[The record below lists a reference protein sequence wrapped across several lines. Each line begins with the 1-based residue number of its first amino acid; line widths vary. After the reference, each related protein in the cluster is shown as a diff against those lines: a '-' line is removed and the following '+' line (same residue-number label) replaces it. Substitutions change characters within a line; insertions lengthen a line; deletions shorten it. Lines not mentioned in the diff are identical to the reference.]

1 MLLAA
6 LVLTLLNPA
15 PPAPQPAHDS
25 RKAEC
30 LKTCAGHP
38 KDASGQKLLACLQ
51 RCEPPAPAVA
61 PDAGVP

>member
-15 PPAPQPAHDS
+15 PPAPQPAS
-25 RKAEC
+25 ESLKAEC
-30 LKTCAGHP
+30 LKTCAGAP
-38 KDASGQKLLACLQ
+38 KHANGQKLLACLQ

-61 PDAGVP
+61 PDAGAP